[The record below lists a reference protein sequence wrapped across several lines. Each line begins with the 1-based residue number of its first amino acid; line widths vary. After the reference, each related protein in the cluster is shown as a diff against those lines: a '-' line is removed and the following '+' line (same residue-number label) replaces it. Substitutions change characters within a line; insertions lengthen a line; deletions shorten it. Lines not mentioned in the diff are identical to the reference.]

1 MNNKLI
7 FLDTETTTNTDDAEI
22 VSVAYMDPDTGALL
36 SQFFKPLKPIQV
48 EAMAVTHITN
58 KMVADCPAFEDS
70 SMQKDLRELFDAG
83 AILVAHNAEF
93 DERMLK
99 TGGITVQQRICTMKC
114 ARALDTKDELPQYKL
129 QYIRYAWDIEI
140 DANAHD
146 AADDVLV
153 LEAIFK
159 KLLEQMSIEDMIKI
173 TNEPFLLRK
182 MQFGKYKG
190 QKFADI
196 GRNDKSYLQW
206 LRRQD
211 GMSGDLL
218 YTINYYLT
226 K

>member
-22 VSVAYMDPDTGALL
+22 VSVAYKGSGPNSDLVHG
-36 SQFFKPLKPIQV
+36 FFKPIKPIQV

-58 KMVADCPAFEDS
+58 KMVADKPHFNES
-70 SMQKDLRELFDAG
+70 PLQKGLQSMFHDHG
-83 AILVAHNAEF
+83 GILVAHNAEF
-93 DERMLK
+93 DERMLN
-99 TGGITVQQRICTMKC
+99 GGGVFPKQRICTMKC
-114 ARALDTKDELPQYKL
+114 ARALDTKDQLPQYKL

-146 AADDVLV
+146 AADDVRV
-153 LEAIFK
+153 LEAIFN
-159 KLLEQMSIEDMIKI
+159 KLSKSITLDEMIKV

-182 MQFGKYKG
+182 MLFGKYKG
-190 QKFADI
+190 ERF
-196 GRNDKSYLQW
+196 DKVPKDYLQW

-211 GMSGDLL
+211 NIAGDLL
-218 YTINYYLT
+218 YTINYYLS

>member
-22 VSVAYMDPDTGALL
+22 VSVAYMEPDHGALV
-36 SQFFKPLKPIQV
+36 SQFFKPSQPIQV

-58 KMVADCPAFEDS
+58 KMVADCPRFEGS
-70 SMQKDLRELFDAG
+70 TMQKDLRELFDAG

-159 KLLEQMSIEDMIKI
+159 KLLEHLSIEDMIKI
-173 TNEPFLLRK
+173 TNDPFLLRK

-190 QKFADI
+190 EKFAAI
-196 GRNDKSYLQW
+196 AKADKPYLQW

-211 GMSGDLL
+211 DISGDLL
-218 YTINYYLT
+218 YTLNYYINT
-226 K
+226 

>member
-1 MNNKLI
+1 MNKLI
-7 FLDTETTTNTDDAEI
+7 FLDTETTTNTDDAEV

-36 SQFFKPLKPIQV
+36 SQFFKPLKPIQI

-58 KMVADCPAFEDS
+58 KMVADCEEFSQSKMHDDLVKLF
-70 SMQKDLRELFDAG
+70 MKDG

-99 TGGITVQQRICTMKC
+99 TGGIAVQQRICTMKC
-114 ARALDTKDELPQYKL
+114 ARALDVKDELPQYKL

-159 KLLEQMSIEDMIKI
+159 KLLEHLSIEDMIKI
-173 TNEPFLLRK
+173 TDEPFLLRK

-190 QKFADI
+190 EKFAAI
-196 GRNDKSYLQW
+196 AKADKPYLQW

-211 GMSGDLL
+211 DISGDLL
-218 YTINYYLT
+218 YTLNYYIN

>member
-1 MNNKLI
+1 MNKLI
-7 FLDTETTTNTDDAEI
+7 FLDTETTTNTDDAEV
-22 VSVAYMDPDTGALL
+22 VSVAYMDPDTGAIV
-36 SQFFKPLKPIQV
+36 SEFFKPLKPIQV

-114 ARALDTKDELPQYKL
+114 ARALDVKDELPQYKL
-129 QYIRYAWDIEI
+129 QYVRYAWDIDI
-140 DANAHD
+140 KANAHD
-146 AADDVLV
+146 AGDDVLV
-153 LEAIFK
+153 LEAVFN
-159 KLLEQMSIEDMIKI
+159 KLRERMTLEEMIKI

-190 QKFADI
+190 DKFSEIAK
-196 GRNDKSYLQW
+196 NDKGYLQW

-211 GMSGDLL
+211 NISGDLL
-218 YTINYYLT
+218 WTLNYYIN